1 MNKKINRIEVR
12 QTAQK
17 VAIRDEQNRRIQ
29 FAATHP
35 TQETLGYLNTTLCGL
50 EPGKVEEN
58 RSEYGSNKVTRRKKE
73 NSAAE
78 TGWCIYQPV
87 HCDFVLSGAGFILY
101 GYDFSTFLSVWL
113 CAKGF

>member
-17 VAIRDEQNRRIQ
+17 AAIRDEQNRRIQ

-58 RSEYGSNKVTRRKKE
+58 RSEYGSNKVTREKRKLCRRDL
-73 NSAAE
+73 AGAF
-78 TGWCIYQPV
+78 IQPV

>member
-58 RSEYGSNKVTRRKKE
+58 RSEYGSNKVTREKRKLCRRD
-73 NSAAE
+73 
-78 TGWCIYQPV
+78 WLV
-87 HCDFVLSGAGFILY
+87 HLSTRSLRFCFVWRWFHPLRI
-101 GYDFSTFLSVWL
+101 
-113 CAKGF
+113 

>member
-17 VAIRDEQNRRIQ
+17 AAIRDEQNRRIQ

-35 TQETLGYLNTTLCGL
+35 IQETLGYLNTTLCGL

-58 RSEYGSNKVTRRKKE
+58 RSLRF
-73 NSAAE
+73 
-78 TGWCIYQPV
+78 C
-87 HCDFVLSGAGFILY
+87 FVWRWFHPLRI
-101 GYDFSTFLSVWL
+101 
-113 CAKGF
+113 

>member
-17 VAIRDEQNRRIQ
+17 AAIRDEQNRRIQ

-35 TQETLGYLNTTLCGL
+35 IQETLGYLNTTLCGL

-58 RSEYGSNKVTRRKKE
+58 RSEYGSNKVTREKKK
-73 NSAAE
+73 
-78 TGWCIYQPV
+78 TLPQR
-87 HCDFVLSGAGFILY
+87 LAGFILY

>member
-17 VAIRDEQNRRIQ
+17 AAIRDEQNRRIQ

-58 RSEYGSNKVTRRKKE
+58 RSEYGVKQQELQRQQYVFQRVS
-73 NSAAE
+73 S
-78 TGWCIYQPV
+78 
-87 HCDFVLSGAGFILY
+87 FVIH
-101 GYDFSTFLSVWL
+101 
-113 CAKGF
+113 

>member
-17 VAIRDEQNRRIQ
+17 AAIRDEQNRRIQ

-58 RSEYGSNKVTRRKKE
+58 RSEYGSAFCNTICHKYQRNHNQHKPDQHPRYRVD
-73 NSAAE
+73 SFAE
-78 TGWCIYQPV
+78 ACF
-87 HCDFVLSGAGFILY
+87 HCFMRHF
-101 GYDFSTFLSVWL
+101 
-113 CAKGF
+113 

>member
-17 VAIRDEQNRRIQ
+17 AAIRDEQNRRIQ

-50 EPGKVEEN
+50 EPGKVE
-58 RSEYGSNKVTRRKKE
+58 
-73 NSAAE
+73 
-78 TGWCIYQPV
+78 
-87 HCDFVLSGAGFILY
+87 
-101 GYDFSTFLSVWL
+101 
-113 CAKGF
+113 